1 MVMLFRVAIAAII
14 LLSTQVHADELS
26 CSQIRFIAPFGAGG
40 SADVAT
46 RFIAERM
53 EAVLKKTT
61 VIENRPGATGNIG
74 TVAVASA
81 DPDGCTLLVNGTVI
95 ATFPTSFARLSYNP
109 FKSLVPVGSIGTTP
123 NILVAG
129 PELPANDVKSL
140 ITLAKTRPGGIS
152 YGTSGYGL
160 QQHLVVEVLA
170 SKTNSK
176 FVQISYK
183 SAPAIVTDLIGNRI
197 EFGSLLIGTTKALV
211 EDKKLK
217 ALAVVQDER
226 STLLPDVPST
236 AEQGYPGILGATHF
250 VVFAPGG
257 TPKPIVAVLDAAL
270 HQIVSDP
277 KVKERFATIGFEAK
291 PMTSDEVTVEMHR
304 VADAFVPIIK
314 QLDLKL
320 E

>member
-1 MVMLFRVAIAAII
+1 MVTLLRMAVAATV
-14 LLSTQVHADELS
+14 LLASQARAEDIS
-26 CSQIRFIAPFGAGG
+26 CAQIKFIAPFGAGG

-53 EAVLKKTT
+53 ESILKKPTI
-61 VIENRPGATGNIG
+61 IENRPGATGNIG
-74 TVAVASA
+74 TVAVATA
-81 DPDGCTLLVNGTVI
+81 EPDGCTLLVNGTVI
-95 ATFPTSFARLSYNP
+95 ATFPISFAKLGYDP
-109 FKSLVPVGSIGTTP
+109 FKSLIPIGSIGTTP

-140 ITLAKTRPGGIS
+140 VKLAKERPGGIN

-160 QQHLVVEVLA
+160 QQHLVVEVMA
-170 SKTNSK
+170 KKTDSK

-197 EFGSLLIGTTKALV
+197 EFGSLLIGTTKALI

-217 ALAVVQDER
+217 ALVVVQDER

-236 AEQGYPGILGATHF
+236 AEQGYPGIIGATHF
-250 VVFAPGG
+250 VVFAPGA

-270 HQIVSDP
+270 RQIVSDP

-291 PMTSDEVTVEMHR
+291 PMTSDEVTAEMHR
-304 VADAFVPIIK
+304 VADAFVPIIRE
-314 QLDLKL
+314 LDLKL